1 MTVTEILDIQERF
14 VKTAVLASDAG
25 FDGIELHGAHGYL
38 LSQFL
43 NPKTNH
49 RTDEY
54 GGSAAARAKIVVD
67 IIKAI
72 RKAVPRS
79 FTVGIK
85 FNSVDHQSSQALEEC
100 IEQLRLITDAGID
113 FLEISGGSYE
123 DPPVSSCP
131 NSLFPLLTCSIG
143 CCRSR

>member
-1 MTVTEILDIQERF
+1 MTAAEILDVQDRF
-14 VKTAVLASDAG
+14 VKTAVLAAEAG

-43 NPKTNH
+43 TAKTNQ

-54 GGSAAARAKIVVD
+54 GGSPAARAKIVVD

-72 RKAVPRS
+72 REAVPPS
-79 FTVGIK
+79 FSVGVK
-85 FNSVDHQSSQALEEC
+85 FNSVDHQSLTALEEC
-100 IEQLRLITDAGID
+100 LEQLHLITRAGID

-123 DPPVSSCP
+123 EPIVRPYKSR
-131 NSLFPLLTCSIG
+131 FQFLLTNQTGDSG
-143 CCRSR
+143 S